1 MAEVLDLGKGI
12 FTAPMRTGKIGSESH
27 KPENLHLHLGV
38 RALLPPALP
47 HLGWDTISGRHLGA
61 ALLPKNAKMHLYG

>member
-27 KPENLHLHLGV
+27 KPENPHLHWGSGLCSLRLSHTWV
-38 RALLPPALP
+38 
-47 HLGWDTISGRHLGA
+47 WDTISGRHLGA
-61 ALLPKNAKMHLYG
+61 ALLPKNAKVHLYG